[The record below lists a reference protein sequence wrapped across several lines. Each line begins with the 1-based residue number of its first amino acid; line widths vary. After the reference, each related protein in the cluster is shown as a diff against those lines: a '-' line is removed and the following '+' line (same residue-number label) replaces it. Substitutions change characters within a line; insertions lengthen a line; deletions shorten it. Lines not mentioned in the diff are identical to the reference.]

1 VVETL
6 QRTGEL
12 GEIAPAARKRL
23 GQRLE
28 CIGNWL
34 AGPAPDAVRF
44 TLQERPPQ
52 LKLQKGERDA
62 LATLAGLLAEAEWQ
76 PQPLHDL
83 FYAAQEA
90 SGLLAKA
97 LFELV
102 YRALLGQSRGPRL
115 GFFLAT
121 LDREW
126 VVARLRS
133 YS

>member
-1 VVETL
+1 
-6 QRTGEL
+6 
-12 GEIAPAARKRL
+12 
-23 GQRLE
+23 LE
-28 CIGNWL
+28 NWL

-52 LKLQKGERDA
+52 LELDRGERDA

-83 FYAAQEA
+83 FYTAQEA
-90 SGLLAKA
+90 NGLPAKA
-97 LFELV
+97 LFKLV
-102 YRALLGQSRGPRL
+102 YRTLLGQSRGPRL

-121 LDREW
+121 LDRKW

>member
-1 VVETL
+1 M
-6 QRTGEL
+6 QQL
-12 GEIAPAARKRL
+12 GATRDV
-23 GQRLE
+23 G
-28 CIGNWL
+28 
-34 AGPAPDAVRF
+34 GPAPDAVRF

-62 LATLAGLLAEAEWQ
+62 LTTLAGLLAEAEWQ